1 MDAVTRMILLRH
13 AEPLMTDA
21 TPPVQWALTEQ
32 GRKDAS
38 ALGRSLVNGSTTA
51 TVWTSPERRASET
64 AALALPSATIHVRE
78 QLSEV
83 KHPWYITAD
92 EQTKAVASYLK
103 GEAVHGWEPRDDVG
117 ARLAVLET
125 DFSSLETDL
134 IIVSHGLLL
143 TIWLD
148 RRIGLEDPYWFWSNL
163 QMPDAWV
170 ADFEDKSLQRI
181 VTL

>member
-1 MDAVTRMILLRH
+1 MSK
-13 AEPLMTDA
+13 P
-21 TPPVQWALTEQ
+21 
-32 GRKDAS
+32 
-38 ALGRSLVNGSTTA
+38 
-51 TVWTSPERRASET
+51 
-64 AALALPSATIHVRE
+64 
-78 QLSEV
+78 
-83 KHPWYITAD
+83 
-92 EQTKAVASYLK
+92 KAVASYLK